1 MTSEDFAQIW
11 IDFRGARRLRC
22 KNVPPPPGC
31 IKLNIYG
38 IGRKSDQPGR
48 YSGIFQDEKGKCFDR
63 YRGDIDVE
71 DNVIAGLEAL
81 RIGLA
86 GCMEGRPNAPKL
98 IVESDNVIL
107 VHYVNG
113 LPEPNDTA
121 MRWLGEIFDMLKH
134 IACVVCHIYEEAN
147 EASRD
152 LALKGE
158 CHR

>member
-1 MTSEDFAQIW
+1 MTSEEFAEIW
-11 IDFRGARRLRC
+11 GIYRGFRRLRC
-22 KNVPPPPGC
+22 NNVLPPPGWT
-31 IKLNIYG
+31 KLNIYG
-38 IGRKSDQPGR
+38 IGREVDQPGQ
-48 YSGIFQDEKGKCFDR
+48 YGGIFQDENGTCLVR
-63 YRGDIDVE
+63 YRGVFDVE